1 MSDGAAPHA
10 ARPVSSA
17 SYPPADD
24 DPDSAVTL
32 GELHRRLAE
41 LQIERTW
48 RIAFAA
54 FVASALACAAALF
67 ALVIAL

>member
-1 MSDGAAPHA
+1 
-10 ARPVSSA
+10 VSSA
-17 SYPPADD
+17 SYPHADD

-41 LQIERTW
+41 LQTERIW

-54 FVASALACAAALF
+54 FLASALALIAALF
-67 ALVIAL
+67 ALVVAL